1 MRLRPAVCLFAA
13 SAALLLSTPVV
24 AFELPGRRLQGLAD
38 TQVKRLQN
46 GELHVEA
53 IQETEYEWH
62 WFDLLLNETTW
73 VNMTYSETINYNAL
87 IEVDAMS
94 SVTVSG
100 ELKWAELDVMIFDG
114 EIRYDEDL
122 VLLCWFNEECPDD
135 AYYARYKG
143 APRVTNAFGF
153 NRTAVGGLR
162 SPPLT
167 RVVVGVRNHLV
178 LEPITFSI
186 RLLQLPRV
194 IDGNFDV
201 NSSLAPCAVR
211 TDELANDD
219 HRDVTAP
226 ARRTEACRQFYTVD
240 MGAYDILQVR
250 LKRTGNLTLG
260 NGESTGQGFAGAL
273 YVGEPPT
280 MLTPPPAA
288 YETRKVITNTTDD
301 VQVFEEYFC
310 IDGANKPA
318 GLYTIAIVAAAG
330 KRLPARRSRPTSPTL
345 TRPPTFSP
353 YRRRHAHRPQPRAT
367 APPLPPL
374 TPRTAPPPQ
383 ACRAAYARVSPPRN
397 ARRGAGPNPTVSRRR
412 LRRGF
417 ASHCLRWRRR
427 ANPRAKRWRATC
439 RRPASFGPTA
449 ATKPSCAP
457 PRGGRTNGTRR
468 ATATRGASSR

>member
-13 SAALLLSTPVV
+13 ATALLLSTPVV

-330 KRLPARRSRPTSPTL
+330 
-345 TRPPTFSP
+345 TR
-353 YRRRHAHRPQPRAT
+353 
-367 APPLPPL
+367 APMQLPP
-374 TPRTAPPPQ
+374 
-383 ACRAAYARVSPPRN
+383 SS
-397 ARRGAGPNPTVSRRR
+397 GP
-412 LRRGF
+412 
-417 ASHCLRWRRR
+417 H
-427 ANPRAKRWRATC
+427 
-439 RRPASFGPTA
+439 
-449 ATKPSCAP
+449 
-457 PRGGRTNGTRR
+457 
-468 ATATRGASSR
+468 

>member
-250 LKRTGNLTLG
+250 LTRTGNLTLG

-330 KRLPARRSRPTSPTL
+330 KRLLTRRSRPTSPTL
-345 TRPPTFSP
+345 TRPPASLFTADGTPTAAARHRSRRSLRSP
-353 YRRRHAHRPQPRAT
+353 HV
-367 APPLPPL
+367 
-374 TPRTAPPPQ
+374 PPPQ
-383 ACRAAYARVSPPRN
+383 
-397 ARRGAGPNPTVSRRR
+397 T
-412 LRRGF
+412 
-417 ASHCLRWRRR
+417 
-427 ANPRAKRWRATC
+427 T
-439 RRPASFGPTA
+439 
-449 ATKPSCAP
+449 
-457 PRGGRTNGTRR
+457 
-468 ATATRGASSR
+468 

>member
-1 MRLRPAVCLFAA
+1 M
-13 SAALLLSTPVV
+13 V

-219 HRDVTAP
+219 HRDVH
-226 ARRTEACRQFYTVD
+226 
-240 MGAYDILQVR
+240 G
-250 LKRTGNLTLG
+250 
-260 NGESTGQGFAGAL
+260 AGAAHRG
-273 YVGEPPT
+273 VPPV
-280 MLTPPPAA
+280 LH
-288 YETRKVITNTTDD
+288 R
-301 VQVFEEYFC
+301 
-310 IDGANKPA
+310 GHGRLRHPA
-318 GLYTIAIVAAAG
+318 GAPQADGQPHARQRREHRPGLRRRAVRRRAADDADAAAG
-330 KRLPARRSRPTSPTL
+330 G
-345 TRPPTFSP
+345 
-353 YRRRHAHRPQPRAT
+353 
-367 APPLPPL
+367 
-374 TPRTAPPPQ
+374 
-383 ACRAAYARVSPPRN
+383 V
-397 ARRGAGPNPTVSRRR
+397 
-412 LRRGF
+412 
-417 ASHCLRWRRR
+417 
-427 ANPRAKRWRATC
+427 
-439 RRPASFGPTA
+439 
-449 ATKPSCAP
+449 
-457 PRGGRTNGTRR
+457 
-468 ATATRGASSR
+468 

>member
-1 MRLRPAVCLFAA
+1 MNSAKVDASCVDFSPTEFTVSHGMRLRPAVCLFAA

-167 RVVVGVRNHLV
+167 RVVVGGYDVSRWYLQQPSPTSSTSSASTVTSRGPGHFRSAS
-178 LEPITFSI
+178 EPFPPGW
-186 RLLQLPRV
+186 L
-194 IDGNFDV
+194 D
-201 NSSLAPCAVR
+201 
-211 TDELANDD
+211 
-219 HRDVTAP
+219 
-226 ARRTEACRQFYTVD
+226 
-240 MGAYDILQVR
+240 
-250 LKRTGNLTLG
+250 
-260 NGESTGQGFAGAL
+260 
-273 YVGEPPT
+273 EPPT
-280 MLTPPPAA
+280 PPTPAA
-288 YETRKVITNTTDD
+288 
-301 VQVFEEYFC
+301 
-310 IDGANKPA
+310 A
-318 GLYTIAIVAAAG
+318 L
-330 KRLPARRSRPTSPTL
+330 
-345 TRPPTFSP
+345 
-353 YRRRHAHRPQPRAT
+353 H
-367 APPLPPL
+367 PL
-374 TPRTAPPPQ
+374 TQ
-383 ACRAAYARVSPPRN
+383 
-397 ARRGAGPNPTVSRRR
+397 
-412 LRRGF
+412 L
-417 ASHCLRWRRR
+417 
-427 ANPRAKRWRATC
+427 
-439 RRPASFGPTA
+439 
-449 ATKPSCAP
+449 
-457 PRGGRTNGTRR
+457 
-468 ATATRGASSR
+468 